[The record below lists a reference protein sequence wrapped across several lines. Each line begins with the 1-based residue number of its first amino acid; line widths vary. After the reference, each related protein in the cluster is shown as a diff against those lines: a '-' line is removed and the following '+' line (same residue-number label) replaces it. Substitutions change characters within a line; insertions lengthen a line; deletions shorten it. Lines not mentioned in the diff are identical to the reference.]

1 MPGGDGSG
9 PMGMGPM
16 TGRAAG
22 FCAGYGVPGYMNAY
36 GRGGWGRGMGWG
48 RGRGW
53 GRGMGRGRGYGV
65 AGVAPA
71 WGGAAYGAPAYGYS
85 PAWPAGGMAAAPS
98 RESQVAMLNDHAQA
112 LEQQLE
118 DIRAEIAGLQKEQDE

>member
-36 GRGGWGRGMGWG
+36 GRGGMGRGMGMG

-53 GRGMGRGRGYGV
+53 GRGMGWGRGGWG

-71 WGGAAYGAPAYGYS
+71 LGQPAYGAPACCRRPRWPTRAAS
-85 PAWPAGGMAAAPS
+85 AW
-98 RESQVAMLNDHAQA
+98 
-112 LEQQLE
+112 
-118 DIRAEIAGLQKEQDE
+118 

>member
-48 RGRGW
+48 RGYWAG
-53 GRGMGRGRGYGV
+53 
-65 AGVAPA
+65 GVAPA
-71 WGGAAYGAPAYGYS
+71 WGPAAYGAPAYGYA
-85 PAWPAGGMAAAPS
+85 PAWPVGGVAAAPS
-98 RESQVAMLNDHAQA
+98 PESQVAMLNDHARA

-118 DIRAEIAGLQKEQDE
+118 DIRAEIAGLQKEQGE

>member
-22 FCAGYGVPGYMNAY
+22 FCAGYSVPGYMNAD

-48 RGRGW
+48 RGRGGW
-53 GRGMGRGRGYGV
+53 GRGMGWGRGFWG
-65 AGVAPA
+65 AGYAPA
-71 WGGAAYGAPAYGYS
+71 APVWGAPAYGY
-85 PAWPAGGMAAAPS
+85 AAPS
-98 RESQVAMLNDHAQA
+98 RESQAAMLKDQATA

-118 DIRAEIAGLQKEQDE
+118 EIRAQIEELQKEQGR